1 MKVDHIR
8 AQISDDPYK
17 PTAVLLSAL
26 DETACEHPNAQHN
39 AKCRRIF
46 SLFRPKH
53 LSLRLYF
60 QGCLIYEATTSLLIH
75 SSILTL
81 C

>member
-8 AQISDDPYK
+8 AQISDNPYK

-39 AKCRRIF
+39 AKCWRF
-46 SLFRPKH
+46 SLNRSVKLF
-53 LSLRLYF
+53 SG
-60 QGCLIYEATTSLLIH
+60 Q
-75 SSILTL
+75 SI
-81 C
+81 